1 MCDILLNYEDNHIA
15 MIKHLITSNEVVDYF
30 WNLYQLINKTIEM
43 VLRKKLNA
51 METNTEIMWWHIWK
65 HSKVC

>member
-1 MCDILLNYEDNHIA
+1 
-15 MIKHLITSNEVVDYF
+15 
-30 WNLYQLINKTIEM
+30 M

-51 METNTEIMWWHIWK
+51 MEMNKEIMWWHIWK

>member
-1 MCDILLNYEDNHIA
+1 MCDILLNYEEYHIA

-30 WNLYQLINKTIEM
+30 LNIYQLINKTTQM

-51 METNTEIMWWHIWK
+51 MEMNKEIMWWHIWK